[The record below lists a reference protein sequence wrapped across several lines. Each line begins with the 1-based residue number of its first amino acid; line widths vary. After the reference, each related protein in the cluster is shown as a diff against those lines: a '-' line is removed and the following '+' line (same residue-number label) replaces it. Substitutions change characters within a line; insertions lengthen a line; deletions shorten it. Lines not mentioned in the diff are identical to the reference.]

1 MLVGIA
7 ILILQLAV
15 PNHYKTLYNQ
25 ELLFNGTTISSFKK
39 NIIITD
45 ACMPA
50 HLLQDLDCFSLVKSL
65 SEYALGKMLIKLLL

>member
-1 MLVGIA
+1 MSSVFFVKGSVISEILESLCMLVGIA

-39 NIIITD
+39 KI
-45 ACMPA
+45 
-50 HLLQDLDCFSLVKSL
+50 L
-65 SEYALGKMLIKLLL
+65 S